1 MKQLAL
7 LAALTLIVVSCG
19 TDGKHF
25 RLEGRLL
32 HLNQGEFYV
41 YNPDGQ
47 LPGIDTIR
55 VQAGRFT
62 YETSCTQPTTLM
74 IVFPNYTEQP
84 IFAQPGKSV
93 DIKGDASHLKEMTV
107 KGTKD
112 NELMTD
118 FRQQVAS
125 SSPDEAR
132 RYAAQ
137 FVADHPSSAVGTY
150 LVRKYFLQT
159 TTPDYPQARKLVQ
172 LMLAEQKDNVYLSR
186 LNQQLQG
193 LGTLKEGGELPSF
206 TATTIDG
213 ESVGTATLRQH
224 KTVAIC
230 VWASW
235 NYESIGQLRTL
246 CERQKTND
254 FHILSIC
261 LDASADE
268 CRRTMEKNHF
278 TCPTICDGQMLDGK
292 LFRQLGFSS
301 VPNNLILRNGK
312 VVCQNVDGTRLQ
324 KEAIGQK

>member
-1 MKQLAL
+1 MKHFAF
-7 LAALTLIVVSCG
+7 LAALALIVVSCG

-25 RLEGRLL
+25 KLEGRLL
-32 HLNQGEFYV
+32 HLNQGEFYI
-41 YNPDGQ
+41 YSPDGQ
-47 LPGIDTIR
+47 LPGIDTIK

-62 YETSCTQPTTLM
+62 YETACTQPMTLM

-112 NELMTD
+112 NELMTA

-137 FVADHPSSAVGTY
+137 FVADHPSSAVGMY

-159 TTPDYPQARKLVQ
+159 TAPDYDQARKLVQ
-172 LMLAEQKDNVYLSR
+172 TMLAEQKDNIFLSR
-186 LNQQLQG
+186 LSQQLQG
-193 LGTLKEGGELPSF
+193 VGTLREGDALPSF

-213 ESVGTATLRQH
+213 QSVGTATLRQH

-235 NYESIGQLRTL
+235 NYESLGQLRTL
-246 CERQKTND
+246 RERLKTND
-254 FHILSIC
+254 FYLLSIC
-261 LDASADE
+261 LDASVDE
-268 CRRTMEKNHF
+268 CRQTMQKNEI
-278 TCPTICDGQMLDGK
+278 TCPTICDGEMLDGK

-301 VPNNLILRNGK
+301 LPNNLVVRNGK

-324 KEAIGQK
+324 KEVTQ